1 MVMQLSIFTQMVVN
15 ANPSVLE
22 DFDSWMFHSGMLFDS
37 PDKWWGDWGKRD
49 FPHEGM
55 DFCFFRNRSNRRCR
69 LGTQT
74 RIPVLF
80 DGVVRAV
87 FKDYLGQA
95 IVVEHD
101 IPADGRTS
109 KSRLLTVYAH
119 TLPMES
125 IAPGRQLNHGD
136 IIATIAGT
144 HHSKANILPHLHLS
158 MAIPAPDLLFD
169 AFVWNIMRDPKCMI
183 LLNPMHILDAKGQ
196 ARRF

>member
-1 MVMQLSIFTQMVVN
+1 MVVN
-15 ANPSVLE
+15 ANPSFIE

-37 PDKWWGDWGKRD
+37 PYKWWGDWGKRVY
-49 FPHEGM
+49 PHEGM
-55 DFCFFRNRSNRRCR
+55 DFCFFWNRSNHRCR
-69 LGTQT
+69 LGIQT

-109 KSRLLTVYAH
+109 QSRLLTVYAH
-119 TLPMES
+119 TLPVEG
-125 IAPGRQLNHGD
+125 IEPGRQLNQGD

-144 HHSKANILPHLHLS
+144 HRSKADILPHLHLS
-158 MAIPAPDLLFD
+158 VAIPAPDLSFD
-169 AFVWNIMRDPKCMI
+169 FFVWNIMRDPTRII
-183 LLNPMHILDAKGQ
+183 LLNPML
-196 ARRF
+196 F